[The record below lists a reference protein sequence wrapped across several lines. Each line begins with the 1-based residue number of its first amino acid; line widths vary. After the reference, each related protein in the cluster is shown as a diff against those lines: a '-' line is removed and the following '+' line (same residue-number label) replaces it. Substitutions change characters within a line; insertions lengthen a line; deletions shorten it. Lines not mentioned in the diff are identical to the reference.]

1 MGVAASF
8 SISLISHGELWGLI
22 ACHNYSPKFIDY
34 KAREA
39 SKLIGQILSP
49 ALEYRLGEED
59 SEKFAVLN
67 QTVSTL
73 IKYIEKESDILSSLT
88 ANAIT
93 INDICGSSG
102 AVLVFDNK
110 ITSVGVT
117 PNNDE
122 IKEIIKWLISNSQ
135 DMVFYTHRFP
145 TIFPAA
151 EKYSDFASGLFACI
165 LSRELSEMILIFK
178 PEQKQSINWAGNPEK
193 AVVAASDGSLQLSP
207 RKSFEKWTEIVR
219 HSSEKWSRA
228 EIAALVNLR
237 EQVIYQINR
246 KADEIRQ
253 LNERL
258 KVAHEEL
265 DTFSFTVSHDLR
277 TPLSAIKSYA
287 ELLLLTNESL
297 DENAK
302 KILGRINACSD
313 KMALLI
319 KEILNYSS
327 YTRNEIKV
335 EKINMA
341 QLIADV
347 KNAIYESSQPK
358 NLEFII
364 GPAPD
369 ILGDA
374 VMIGQVFTNL
384 LGNAIKYSSKSGNSV
399 VKIEG
404 HVSENETIYT
414 VTDNGIGID
423 IKYYNRVFELFK
435 RMDNVKDF
443 EGTGVGLAI
452 VKRIMEKH
460 NGRIWFESQLGK
472 GTIFYV
478 SFNNEPIE

>member
-1 MGVAASF
+1 M
-8 SISLISHGELWGLI
+8 I
-22 ACHNYSPKFIDY
+22 
-34 KAREA
+34 
-39 SKLIGQILSP
+39 
-49 ALEYRLGEED
+49 
-59 SEKFAVLN
+59 
-67 QTVSTL
+67 
-73 IKYIEKESDILSSLT
+73 
-88 ANAIT
+88 
-93 INDICGSSG
+93 
-102 AVLVFDNK
+102 
-110 ITSVGVT
+110 
-117 PNNDE
+117 
-122 IKEIIKWLISNSQ
+122 
-135 DMVFYTHRFP
+135 FYTHRFSA
-145 TIFPAA
+145 IYPAA

-178 PEQKQSINWAGNPEK
+178 PEQKQTINWAGNPEK
-193 AVVAASDGSLQLSP
+193 AVVGVKDGSLHLSP
-207 RKSFEKWTEIVR
+207 RKSFDKWTEIVR
-219 HSSEKWSRA
+219 RSSEKWSRA

-237 EQVIYQINR
+237 EQVIYQIKR
-246 KADEIRQ
+246 RADEIRQ
-253 LNERL
+253 LNDRL
-258 KVAHEEL
+258 KLAQKEL

-287 ELLLLTNESL
+287 ELLLLTNENL

-327 YTRNEIKV
+327 YTRNEITS
-335 EKINMA
+335 EKINMW
-341 QLIADV
+341 QLIVDV
-347 KNAIYESSQPK
+347 KNAIYESSHPK

-364 GPAPD
+364 GPTPD
-369 ILGDA
+369 ISGDA

-384 LGNAIKYSSKSGNSV
+384 LSNAVKYSSKLSNAV

-472 GTIFYV
+472 GTVFFV
-478 SFNNEPIE
+478 SFNKESIE